1 MNTEALDDAPAPES
15 GRPGTAERAFAGASK
30 DAARPTLSVVIPVY
44 NERATL
50 PEILRLVMLALP
62 GVAKQVIVVD
72 DCSTDGTR
80 EWLTE
85 YLPRTETP
93 IGRIV
98 TGGDGGLRF
107 LGPPRADET
116 RGEEGGGDEA
126 GAASVEIVPAETSLI
141 VLLHDRNRGK
151 GRALRTGF
159 ETANRDVIIIQ
170 DADLEYDPVDWAE
183 MLDLIERD
191 KADVVFGSRFYG
203 RPHRVLYFHHYMAN
217 KLISFVFNFLFDQ
230 MLSDI
235 EVCYKMF
242 RRTVI
247 EEIEFTCDDFGF
259 EIEFSAKVAKSKRW
273 RIYETGCAYYG
284 RTYEE
289 GKKINW
295 RDGVKALWYVFWFRI
310 F

>member
-1 MNTEALDDAPAPES
+1 MNTEAPGAPAP
-15 GRPGTAERAFAGASK
+15 GMTAGASK

-62 GVAKQVIVVD
+62 GVAKQIIIVD

-85 YLPRTETP
+85 NLPQTETP

-107 LGPPRADET
+107 LGPP
-116 RGEEGGGDEA
+116 GGDEA
-126 GAASVEIVPAETSLI
+126 GAASVEIVPAETT
-141 VLLHDRNRGK
+141 VAVHLHDKNRGK

-159 ETANRDVIIIQ
+159 ETANRDVIVIQ
-170 DADLEYDPVDWAE
+170 DADLEYDPVDWAV

-191 KADVVFGSRFYG
+191 KADVVYGSRFYG

-247 EEIEFTCDDFGF
+247 EAIEFTCDDFGF

-289 GKKINW
+289 GKKIHW
-295 RDGVKALWYVFWFRI
+295 QDGVKALWYVFKFRI

>member
-1 MNTEALDDAPAPES
+1 MNTEAPGAPAP
-15 GRPGTAERAFAGASK
+15 GMTAGASK
-30 DAARPTLSVVIPVY
+30 DAAPLALSVVIPVY
-44 NERATL
+44 NECATL

-62 GVAKQVIVVD
+62 GVAKQIIVVD

-80 EWLTE
+80 EWMIE
-85 YLPRTETP
+85 NLPQTETP

-98 TGGDGGLRF
+98 TGDDGGLRF
-107 LGPPRADET
+107 LGPSD
-116 RGEEGGGDEA
+116 GDEA
-126 GAASVEIVPAETSLI
+126 GAVEIVPAETTLA
-141 VLLHDRNRGK
+141 VRLHDRNRGK

-159 ETANRDVIIIQ
+159 EIANRDVIIIQ

-183 MLDLIERD
+183 MFDLIERD

-247 EEIEFTCDDFGF
+247 ESFELTCDDFGF
-259 EIEFSAKVAKSKRW
+259 EVEFSAKVAKSKRW

-295 RDGVKALWYVFWFRI
+295 RDGVKALWYVFKFRI

>member
-1 MNTEALDDAPAPES
+1 MNTEAPGAPAPDGDVPRTAAVS
-15 GRPGTAERAFAGASK
+15 SAPGMTAGASK
-30 DAARPTLSVVIPVY
+30 DAARLTLSVVIPVY

-62 GVAKQVIVVD
+62 GVAKQIIVVD

-85 YLPRTETP
+85 YLPQTETP

-107 LGPPRADET
+107 LGPP
-116 RGEEGGGDEA
+116 GGDEA
-126 GAASVEIVPAETSLI
+126 GGDEAGGGSVEIVPAETSVI
-141 VLLHDRNRGK
+141 VRLHDENRGK

-159 ETANRDVIIIQ
+159 EAVKCDVVVIQ
-170 DADLEYDPVDWAE
+170 DADLEYDPADWAE

-217 KLISFVFNFLFDQ
+217 KLISFLFNLLFDQ

-242 RRTVI
+242 RRTVL
-247 EEIEFTCDDFGF
+247 ESIEFTCDDFGF
-259 EIEFSAKVAKSKRW
+259 EVEFSAKVAKSKRW

-295 RDGVKALWYVFWFRI
+295 RDGVKALWYVFKFRL

>member
-1 MNTEALDDAPAPES
+1 MAAGSPAP
-15 GRPGTAERAFAGASK
+15 GMTPRASK
-30 DAARPTLSVVIPVY
+30 DAARLTLSVVIPVY

-50 PEILRLVMLALP
+50 PDILRLVMLALP
-62 GVAKQVIVVD
+62 GVAKQIIVVD

-80 EWLTE
+80 EWLIE
-85 YLPRTETP
+85 NLPQTETP

-107 LGPPRADET
+107 LGPPGGDEA
-116 RGEEGGGDEA
+116 GGDEA
-126 GAASVEIVPAETSLI
+126 GAGAVEMVAAETS
-141 VLLHDRNRGK
+141 VTVRLHDENRGK

-159 ETANRDVIIIQ
+159 ETVNRDVVVIQ
-170 DADLEYDPVDWAE
+170 DADLEYDPADWAE

-242 RRTVI
+242 RRTVL
-247 EEIEFTCDDFGF
+247 ESIEFTCDDFGF

-295 RDGVKALWYVFWFRI
+295 QDGVKALWYVFRFRI

>member
-1 MNTEALDDAPAPES
+1 MNTEAPGAPAPES
-15 GRPGTAERAFAGASK
+15 GRQRMAEGAFAAASK

-62 GVAKQVIVVD
+62 GVAKQIIVVD

-80 EWLTE
+80 EWLSE
-85 YLPRTETP
+85 YLPQTETP

-107 LGPPRADET
+107 LDPP
-116 RGEEGGGDEA
+116 GGDEA
-126 GAASVEIVPAETSLI
+126 GAGTVEIVPAETSVI
-141 VLLHDRNRGK
+141 VRLHDKNRGK

-159 ETANRDVIIIQ
+159 EIVNRDVVIIQ
-170 DADLEYDPVDWAE
+170 DADLEYDPADWAE

-242 RRTVI
+242 RRTVLESI
-247 EEIEFTCDDFGF
+247 ELTCDDFGF
-259 EIEFSAKVAKSKRW
+259 EVEFSAKVAKSKRW

-295 RDGVKALWYVFWFRI
+295 RDGVKALWYVFKFRL

>member
-1 MNTEALDDAPAPES
+1 MNTDAPGAPAPGIS
-15 GRPGTAERAFAGASK
+15 AERSK
-30 DAARPTLSVVIPVY
+30 DAAPLALSVVIPAY
-44 NERATL
+44 NELATL
-50 PEILRLVMLALP
+50 AEILRLVMLALP
-62 GVAKQVIVVD
+62 GVAKQIIVVD

-80 EWLTE
+80 EWMIENLPQTE
-85 YLPRTETP
+85 SP

-98 TGGDGGLRF
+98 TGEDGALRF
-107 LGPPRADET
+107 LGPSG
-116 RGEEGGGDEA
+116 GEEASGDEA
-126 GAASVEIVPAETSLI
+126 NGGSVEIVPSETSVI
-141 VLLHDRNRGK
+141 VRLHDKNRGK

-170 DADLEYDPVDWAE
+170 DADLEYDPADWAV

-191 KADVVFGSRFYG
+191 KADVVYGSRFYG

-247 EEIEFTCDDFGF
+247 ESIEFTCDDFGF
-259 EIEFSAKVAKSKRW
+259 EIEFGAKVAKTKHW

-295 RDGVKALWYVFWFRI
+295 RDGVKALWYIFKFRI
-310 F
+310 FS